1 MNTITPF
8 LTRAQHQGFSAYAAR
23 NAYYTIEA
31 RLEGAGYPGTTTY
44 YIYRIVQPK
53 DQAKPGSVEPG
64 EQPHEPSTNASET
77 ESGTNRLLLVFSS
90 PDSALAFAQHQRLR
104 PTPRVLSVNLV
115 HLLIALM
122 QHATI
127 RALIFTEE
135 TAAISPETRIPT
147 VFHLDREELLDMLKG
162 SLL

>member
-1 MNTITPF
+1 MDTITPF
-8 LTRAQHQGFSAYAAR
+8 LHKARHQGFSTYAAR

-31 RLEGAGYPGTTTY
+31 RLEGAGYPGTTTF

-53 DQAKPGSVEPG
+53 DQAERKDDPQDAGKQESHNAASDHA
-64 EQPHEPSTNASET
+64 HEP
-77 ESGTNRLLLVFSS
+77 NRLLLVFSS

-104 PTPRVLSVNLV
+104 PTPRVLSVRLA

-122 QHATI
+122 QHPTI

-147 VFHLDREELLDMLKG
+147 MFHLDREELLDMLKG